1 MEVTVLRAFVVTNH
15 RFTKEFREALVGAT
29 LDATPLTLECES
41 INLEGTTEKQTFRVI
56 SESVNMVNGLFFCT
70 GHTGTEFFRLEEEM
84 GTLMLSIT

>member
-56 SESVNMVNGLFFCT
+56 S
-70 GHTGTEFFRLEEEM
+70 
-84 GTLMLSIT
+84 